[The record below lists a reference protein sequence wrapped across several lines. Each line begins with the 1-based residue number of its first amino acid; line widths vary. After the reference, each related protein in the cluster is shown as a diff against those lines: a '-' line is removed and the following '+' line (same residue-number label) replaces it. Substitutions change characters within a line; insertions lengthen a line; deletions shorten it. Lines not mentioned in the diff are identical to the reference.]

1 VLPEATCVLFL
12 NHEYV
17 GAVPPLAP
25 VAVNVTP
32 APEHTL
38 VAELDIVMPAVAT
51 GETVKL
57 TTLEDAVVF
66 NKQVGKV
73 PPAVNLA
80 NTASPF

>member
-1 VLPEATCVLFL
+1 MNQAK
-12 NHEYV
+12 V
-17 GAVPPLAP
+17 GAVPPLIP

-32 APEHTL
+32 APEQTL
-38 VAELDIVMPAVAT
+38 AAELDIVTVDVGI

>member
-1 VLPEATCVLFL
+1 MFL
-12 NHEYV
+12 NQAKV
-17 GAVPPLAP
+17 GAVPPLVP

-38 VAELDIVMPAVAT
+38 VAELDIVMLAVGI

-57 TTLEDAVVF
+57 ITLEDAVVF

-73 PPAVNLA
+73 PPAANLA
-80 NTASPF
+80 NTASLF

>member
-1 VLPEATCVLFL
+1 MNQAK
-12 NHEYV
+12 V
-17 GAVPPLAP
+17 GVVPPLVP

-32 APEHTL
+32 VPEQTL
-38 VAELDIVMPAVAT
+38 VAELDIVTLAVGI

-80 NTASPF
+80 KTASPF